1 MFDNLEPEGWTMF
14 DLRGLRK
21 GFRSLE
27 PVDKEMER
35 MIFGY
40 DLLVLIPN
48 ATPSKEIR

>member
-1 MFDNLEPEGWTMF
+1 
-14 DLRGLRK
+14 LRGLRK
-21 GFRSLE
+21 GFHTLE

-48 ATPSKEIR
+48 ATPSKEIQ